1 MLNSRAFN
9 QKETKNFSMLSLIIY
24 VGVVKVLKSRI
35 LADPVLVGREHE
47 LEELQSFLNSAIAGK
62 GTTVFVSGEAG
73 AGKTRLI
80 NEFLNQAKKQEVTIL
95 TGWCLSNAA
104 VPYFPFFEAFNAYFS
119 GKENEKT
126 AATLAIRNKES
137 HEEIASKIK
146 ENRDIYIKTYDEL
159 KKGIGEVYDLQRVA
173 NGSVGELKGK
183 VGEIVTRCEER
194 SRVFYQEGEKFKRRK
209 K

>member
-1 MLNSRAFN
+1 M
-9 QKETKNFSMLSLIIY
+9 ETNVNHYFLFGNMAWTGTLI
-24 VGVVKVLKSRI
+24 
-35 LADPVLVGREHE
+35 
-47 LEELQSFLNSAIAGK
+47 
-62 GTTVFVSGEAG
+62 
-73 AGKTRLI
+73 
-80 NEFLNQAKKQEVTIL
+80 
-95 TGWCLSNAA
+95 A
-104 VPYFPFFEAFNAYFS
+104 VIAYFIR
-119 GKENEKT
+119 KWINNTETTIKDNRNMAKEENEKT